1 MKASDIYGALEFT
14 SSITQDE
21 TLPDTSPA
29 DADTANATAKRKKS
43 WGGNVMIA
51 ILVIVGILIGAKYA
65 LEK

>member
-14 SSITQDE
+14 NAITQDE
-21 TLPDTSPA
+21 TLPDTSGA
-29 DADTANATAKRKKS
+29 EAEVANSTAKRKKS

-51 ILVIVGILIGAKYA
+51 SLVIVGILIGAKYA